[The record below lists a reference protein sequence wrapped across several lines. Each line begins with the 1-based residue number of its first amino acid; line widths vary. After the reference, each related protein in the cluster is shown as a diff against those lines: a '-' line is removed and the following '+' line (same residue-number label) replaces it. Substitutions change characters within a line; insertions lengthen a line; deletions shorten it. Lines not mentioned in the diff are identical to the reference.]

1 MTIKLFLDDERPAP
15 AGFFQYTSGED
26 LITYMINYP
35 LGFAGTVDVLSIDHD
50 LGDGMSGYV
59 TIKKIVN
66 DYPSIIDNI
75 DEICIHSNNTVGR
88 ENIKQYLINAQEN
101 NVISSSLKI
110 YPNYLQYND
119 GCLYDTVTGEKLY

>member
-1 MTIKLFLDDERPAP
+1 
-15 AGFFQYTSGED
+15 
-26 LITYMINYP
+26 MINYP

-50 LGDGMSGYV
+50 LGDGMSGYD

-66 DYPSIIDNI
+66 DYPSILDNI

-119 GCLYDTVTGEKLY
+119 GCLYDTVTGEKLYQNCIVNGIQVAISYIDKPMLIVNNRLNC